1 MPKVR
6 ANVGIFP
13 YNPTVTGTHVK
24 IGLLALCLAVL
35 VGAPA
40 AWLARHGLPEQ
51 ASTDIAVEHV
61 APVTI
66 KIARLASSG
75 TNVLEIG
82 VTGTGAVAL
91 YVPASWSRQEVR
103 GASLDSVVALPE
115 DAGFVRWS
123 MPVGATIRFDAVN
136 PGRITIHNP
145 SAIPMTVSATTVNPR
160 TGARESDA
168 RIVTTDPYPL
178 P

>member
-1 MPKVR
+1 M
-6 ANVGIFP
+6 
-13 YNPTVTGTHVK
+13 TGTHVK
-24 IGLLALCLAVL
+24 IGLLALCLALL

-40 AWLARHGLPEQ
+40 AWFARHGLPEP
-51 ASTDIAVEHV
+51 ATTDVAVEHD
-61 APVTI
+61 APVTV

-91 YVPASWSRQEVR
+91 HVPTSWSRKEVR
-103 GASLDSVVALPE
+103 GAALDAVAASPE
-115 DAGFVRWS
+115 DGGFVRWAL
-123 MPVGATIRFDAVN
+123 PVGATVRFDAPD
-136 PGRITIHNP
+136 PGRITVHNP
-145 SAIPMTVSATTVNPR
+145 SGIPMTVSVTAVNPR
-160 TGARESDA
+160 TGAHEDDA